1 MSDDYLYLDMQG
13 RVLLDG
19 TTQAQI
25 EGMSQPARCRFCHK
39 VYDLG
44 TVTVTA
50 RYADCS
56 VWKTPCCGHTAD
68 DRGET
73 GWKSFKDYERI
84 KLR

>member
-1 MSDDYLYLDMQG
+1 MTEYLDMQG

-19 TTQAQI
+19 TTQRQI
-25 EGMSQPARCRFCHK
+25 ARMSQPARCLRCFK

-44 TVTVTA
+44 TVVITA

-56 VWKTPCCGHTAD
+56 VWRTPCCNQAVD

-73 GWKSFKDYERI
+73 GWTTRRDYERI
-84 KLR
+84 KLAP